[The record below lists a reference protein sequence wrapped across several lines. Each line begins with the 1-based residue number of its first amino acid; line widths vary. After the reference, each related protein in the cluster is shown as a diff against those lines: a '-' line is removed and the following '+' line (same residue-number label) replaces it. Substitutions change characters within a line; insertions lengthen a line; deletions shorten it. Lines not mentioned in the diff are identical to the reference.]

1 MFISKLIFSSMDY
14 INIMTYDNA
23 GMWEKKTGHHS
34 GFDWA
39 KKGMEFW
46 STHVTKSKLL
56 MGVPFYGLSFMLKD
70 GTQHGIGAPIDS
82 ASGAMTYNQIC
93 SAVKREGWKK
103 EVVPSFGPIA
113 YHGSQWVGYDDAN
126 AIAQ

>member
-1 MFISKLIFSSMDY
+1 MDY

-39 KKGMEFW
+39 KAGMAFW
-46 STHVTKSKLL
+46 ATHITKSKLL
-56 MGVPFYGLSFMLKD
+56 LGVPFYGVSFTLQNAA
-70 GTQHGIGAPIDS
+70 QHGIGAPVTASS
-82 ASGAMTYNQIC
+82 AITYTEIC
-93 SAVKREGWKK
+93 NSVKKSGWKK
-103 EVVPSFGPIA
+103 ESTPQGPIA
-113 YHGSQWVGYDDAN
+113 YKDTHWVGYDDPN